1 MTITLHVGYGTFLP
15 ITHDVIEEHTM
26 EKEHFEVSRKAAD
39 ALNRA
44 KSLTAVGTTATRVLE
59 SLGHA
64 DGGIQPQTGHT
75 QLYIY
80 PGYRFKRVDRLLTNF
95 HLPRS
100 SLFLLVCA
108 FAGRE
113 LMMKAYKRAIK
124 EEFRFYSYGD
134 CMLII

>member
-1 MTITLHVGYGTFLP
+1 
-15 ITHDVIEEHTM
+15 M

-113 LMMKAYKRAIK
+113 LMLHAYHQAI
-124 EEFRFYSYGD
+124 EHGYRFFSFGD
-134 CMLII
+134 AMLLL